1 LNYATYHF
9 GNVVNYNIGGN
20 SGGAVGGEA
29 KKMNQSFTGASTK
42 QGSNYESV
50 FPVTPRRRW
59 WWRWKWP
66 RKREW
71 KEI

>member
-42 QGSNYESV
+42 QGSNSMSRS
-50 FPVTPRRRW
+50 FL
-59 WWRWKWP
+59 
-66 RKREW
+66 
-71 KEI
+71 